1 MQGCSYM
8 PGLGSVARIRWGSR
22 ILLAGWRAAYLQALT
37 GAVVVAGLNM
47 AESLTAVWVKV
58 AQVYFSE
65 MGSGVKIGPPPSLLC
80 HTD

>member
-8 PGLGSVARIRWGSR
+8 PGLGAAARIRWGSR

-47 AESLTAVWVKV
+47 ALTAPT
-58 AQVYFSE
+58 E
-65 MGSGVKIGPPPSLLC
+65 GVLNKPPIAP
-80 HTD
+80 